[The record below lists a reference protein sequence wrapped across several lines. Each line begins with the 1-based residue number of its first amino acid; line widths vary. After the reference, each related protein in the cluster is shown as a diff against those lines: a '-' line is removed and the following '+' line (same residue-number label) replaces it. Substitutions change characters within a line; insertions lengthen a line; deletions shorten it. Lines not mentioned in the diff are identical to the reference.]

1 MRFIPIIKL
10 PQFDLEIVQ
19 PLFNPRDNW
28 VEKYIERY
36 EELQTIFS
44 EINIRIVFV
53 NDGSTQNFDKQV
65 ETVLHEK
72 IKNLKIISYAKN
84 MGKGFAVRK
93 GVEQTESAFVLY
105 TDYDFPYE
113 MSCLYKTYQELKG
126 GKDVVIGTRTNEY
139 HSHLGFKR
147 KLVSRACIFLNK
159 VFLKI
164 SVKDTQSGLK
174 GFSSIGKELMLD
186 TKINQFLFDTEFVC
200 KAYQNKNIKVST
212 VEIRLREGV
221 KFTRVSLITILN
233 ETKNFISILI
243 RTYFGDMKT

>member
-1 MRFIPIIKL
+1 
-10 PQFDLEIVQ
+10 
-19 PLFNPRDNW
+19 
-28 VEKYIERY
+28 
-36 EELQTIFS
+36 
-44 EINIRIVFV
+44 
-53 NDGSTQNFDKQV
+53 
-65 ETVLHEK
+65 
-72 IKNLKIISYAKN
+72 
-84 MGKGFAVRK
+84 
-93 GVEQTESAFVLY
+93 
-105 TDYDFPYE
+105 
-113 MSCLYKTYQELKG
+113 
-126 GKDVVIGTRTNEY
+126 
-139 HSHLGFKR
+139 
-147 KLVSRACIFLNK
+147 